1 MLAARTVPGA
11 MLRGLMI
18 GLAGA
23 ALMSLIVRLL
33 GWHGY
38 LPELVVG
45 ACLIGGTVGLGA
57 CYPKAESDL

>member
-1 MLAARTVPGA
+1 

-18 GLAGA
+18 GLASA